1 MLSLSFLLYYL
12 LGINLLTFFVYGVDK
27 LKAKHKKWR
36 ISEFNLL
43 LLACIGGSLG
53 AWCAI
58 KLWRH
63 KTLDKKFKYG
73 IPIIFLLQLLIAGY
87 FLFYYS

>member
-1 MLSLSFLLYYL
+1 MLLPSFLLYYF
-12 LGINLLTFFVYGVDK
+12 LGINLLTFFTYGIDK

-63 KTLDKKFKYG
+63 KTLHKKFKYG
-73 IPIIFLLQLLIAGY
+73 IPIILLLQLLIAGY
-87 FLFYYS
+87 CLSHYS

>member
-63 KTLDKKFKYG
+63 KTLHKKFKYG
-73 IPIIFLLQLLIAGY
+73 ISIIFLLQLLIAGY